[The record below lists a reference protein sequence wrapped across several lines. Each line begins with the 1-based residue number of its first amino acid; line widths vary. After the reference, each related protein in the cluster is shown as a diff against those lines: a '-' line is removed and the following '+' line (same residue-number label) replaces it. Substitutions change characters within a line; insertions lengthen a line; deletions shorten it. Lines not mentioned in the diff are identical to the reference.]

1 MCICARTHTTHTQ
14 LVLGSEMIEEDIVLV
29 MVILLEKYEGE
40 TTIIYKK

>member
-1 MCICARTHTTHTQ
+1 MCMCARTHTTHTQ
-14 LVLGSEMIEEDIVLV
+14 LVLGSEMIEDIVLV

>member
-1 MCICARTHTTHTQ
+1 MCMCARTHTTHTQ
-14 LVLGSEMIEEDIVLV
+14 LVLGSEIIEDIVLV